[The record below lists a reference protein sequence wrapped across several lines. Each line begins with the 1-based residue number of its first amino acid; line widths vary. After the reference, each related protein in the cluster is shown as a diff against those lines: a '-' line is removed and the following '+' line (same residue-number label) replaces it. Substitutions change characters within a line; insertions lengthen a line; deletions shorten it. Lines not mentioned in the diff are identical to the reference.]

1 MATALRPSELLEA
14 RLRSREARV
23 AVLGLG
29 YAGLPMAVACAEV
42 GYPVLGLDV
51 DQARAA
57 AVQTGVS
64 PVTDVDDAV
73 LGPLVAGGRLR
84 ASTDM
89 RLLDD
94 ADVALICVPTPLTA
108 ERGAELSYVRQA
120 AASLAA
126 HAHPGQLLLL
136 QSTCGPG
143 TTRRELGEPL
153 VARGLRPGM
162 DVHVAYAP
170 ERIDP
175 GNTRF
180 TVRNTPKLVGGLT
193 RRCTALATLFY
204 QPLVDQVVPVS
215 SPEIAELSKLVEN
228 TFRFVNIS
236 LMNEMAQ
243 LCDQL
248 GVNVWQ
254 VLEAAGTK
262 PFAYLPHWPSA
273 GVGGHCIPIVP
284 FYLVEAARE
293 VGVSAEMVSAAG
305 RVNDGQPAW
314 VVEKLARVLADRGQS
329 LDGARVLLL
338 GMAYKADVADLR
350 ESAALSVLENLVAR
364 GADVSYHDPWVPT
377 LRAAGRE
384 WRSADLG
391 DLKPYTAAVLL
402 TAHGGVD
409 YARIAATVPV
419 VLDTSN
425 KLVVLNSPSVVPL

>member
-1 MATALRPSELLEA
+1 MATALHPSELLEA
-14 RLRSREARV
+14 RLRAREAQV

-51 DQARAA
+51 DPGRVA
-57 AVQTGVS
+57 AVQAGAS
-64 PVTDVDDAV
+64 PVSDVADTV
-73 LGPLVAGGRLR
+73 LGPLVAQGRMR

-89 RLLDD
+89 RLLAE

-108 ERGAELSYVRQA
+108 ERAPDLHYVQQA

-143 TTRRELGEPL
+143 TTRRELGDPL
-153 VARGLRPGM
+153 TARGLRPGA
-162 DVHVAYAP
+162 DVHVAHAP

-175 GNTRF
+175 GNTRY

-193 RRCTALATLFY
+193 PRCTELAALFY
-204 QPLVDQVVPVS
+204 QPLVDQVVPVAN
-215 SPEIAELSKLVEN
+215 PEVAELSKLVEN

-254 VLEAAGTK
+254 VLAAAGTK
-262 PFAYLPHWPSA
+262 PFAYMPHWPSA

-293 VGVSAEMVSAAG
+293 TGVSAEMVSAAG
-305 RVNDGQPAW
+305 RVNDAQPAW
-314 VVEKLARVLADRGQS
+314 VVEKLGRLLADRGQS
-329 LDGARVLLL
+329 LDGASVLLL
-338 GMAYKADVADLR
+338 GMAYKPDVADLR
-350 ESAALSVLENLVAR
+350 EAAALAVLENLVAR
-364 GADVSYHDPWVPT
+364 GARVAYHDQWVPT

-384 WRSADLG
+384 WTSTDLENL
-391 DLKPYTAAVLL
+391 DQYTAAILL
-402 TAHGGVD
+402 TAHSGVD
-409 YARIAATVPV
+409 YARIASSVPV

-425 KLVVLNSPSVVPL
+425 KLAALNSASVVPL

>member
-73 LGPLVAGGRLR
+73 LGPLVARGRIR

-89 RLLDD
+89 GLLDD

-120 AASLAA
+120 AESLAE
-126 HAHPGQLLLL
+126 HAHPGQLVLL

-248 GVNVWQ
+248 GVNIWQ

-329 LDGARVLLL
+329 LNGARVLLL

-350 ESAALSVLENLVAR
+350 ESAALAVLENLVGR
-364 GADVSYHDPWVPT
+364 GADVSYHDLWVP
-377 LRAAGRE
+377 A
-384 WRSADLG
+384 
-391 DLKPYTAAVLL
+391 
-402 TAHGGVD
+402 
-409 YARIAATVPV
+409 
-419 VLDTSN
+419 
-425 KLVVLNSPSVVPL
+425 

>member
-1 MATALRPSELLEA
+1 
-14 RLRSREARV
+14 
-23 AVLGLG
+23 VLSDL
-29 YAGLPMAVACAEV
+29 M
-42 GYPVLGLDV
+42 
-51 DQARAA
+51 
-57 AVQTGVS
+57 
-64 PVTDVDDAV
+64 
-73 LGPLVAGGRLR
+73 GRL
-84 ASTDM
+84 AA
-89 RLLDD
+89 

-108 ERGAELSYVRQA
+108 ERGADLRYVRQA
-120 AASLAA
+120 AANLAT

-143 TTRRELGEPL
+143 TTRRELGAPL
-153 VARGLRPGM
+153 GARGLRPGT
-162 DVHVAYAP
+162 DVHVAHAP

-193 RRCTALATLFY
+193 PRCTELATLFY
-204 QPLVDQVVPVS
+204 QPLVDQVVPVA

-236 LMNEMAQ
+236 LMNELAQ

-254 VLEAAGTK
+254 VLAAAGTK

-284 FYLVEAARE
+284 FYLVEAARA
-293 VGVSAEMVSAAG
+293 VGLSAEMVSAAG

-314 VVEKLARVLADRGQS
+314 VVEKLARLLAERGQA
-329 LDGARVLLL
+329 LAGARVLLL
-338 GMAYKADVADLR
+338 GMAYKPDVADLR
-350 ESAALSVLENLVAR
+350 ESAALAVLEHLVAR
-364 GADVSYHDPWVPT
+364 GADVAYHDPWVPT
-377 LRAAGRE
+377 VRAAGRE
-384 WRSADLG
+384 WHSTALDELQ
-391 DLKPYTAAVLL
+391 PYAAAVLL
-402 TAHGGVD
+402 TAHSGVD
-409 YARIAATVPV
+409 YARIAATVPL